1 MEQKGTWK
9 KQGRQSWQNGICKDY
24 MSQCL
29 NNPTGDPMRGKKP
42 FLHCVLN
49 CVFAVLSNTFSPRQQ
64 DVPSDD

>member
-29 NNPTGDPMRGKKP
+29 NNPTGDPMRGKKT
-42 FLHCVLN
+42 FFALCSELCV
-49 CVFAVLSNTFSPRQQ
+49 CSIV
-64 DVPSDD
+64 